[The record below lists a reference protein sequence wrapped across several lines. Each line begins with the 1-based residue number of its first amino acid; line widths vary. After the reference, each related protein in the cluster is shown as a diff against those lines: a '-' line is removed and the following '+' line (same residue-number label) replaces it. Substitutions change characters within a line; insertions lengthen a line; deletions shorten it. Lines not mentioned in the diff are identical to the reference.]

1 MSFSRLLLVA
11 ASSKKYIEGE
21 KDSKIFIKPG
31 KENLPS
37 GRDIYEGE
45 VILCFQLDER
55 RDGRG
60 KQVARSLG
68 IVTDDKRCD
77 GLIFYTND
85 ATQERVICL
94 VEMKHKNI
102 DKVVNQ
108 IKDTKEVIEKLLEDE
123 CRSTCSKELSR
134 VKWKACFYR
143 YGSSPEDVQSVKKQ
157 LSGFS
162 DIADFTLNDNDA
174 GPFLRGQTSAKA
186 SAEKLRGRNKHR

>member
-11 ASSKKYIEGE
+11 VSSKKYIEGE
-21 KDSKIFIKPG
+21 NGSKIVIKP
-31 KENLPS
+31 KRENIAS
-37 GRDIYEGE
+37 DRDPYEGE
-45 VILCFQLDER
+45 VILCFQLDEK

-60 KQVARSLG
+60 KYVAQNLG

-77 GLIFYTND
+77 GLIFYTD
-85 ATQERVICL
+85 DMTQERVICL

-102 DKVVNQ
+102 DKVASQ
-108 IKDTKEVIEKLLEDE
+108 IKDTKEVIEELLEDE

-134 VKWKACFYR
+134 IKWKACFYH
-143 YGSSPEDVQSVKKQ
+143 YGSAPEDVQSVKKQ
-157 LSGFS
+157 LTGFS
-162 DIADFTLNDNDA
+162 GIADFTLNSNDA